1 MIYSDAVTLFEAL
14 ATERGQM
21 MTSEDGAVV
30 IRGDCGCLRLRSASS
45 GIVLEITHGPADG
58 SAIFWLDL
66 YSEPVGPDAPSLSDS
81 IGHGL
86 ELMAPGSGSNP
97 SSILKLETPFSP

>member
-1 MIYSDAVTLFEAL
+1 MNYSDAVILFEAL

-21 MTSEDGAVV
+21 MTSEEGAVLV
-30 IRGDCGCLRLRSASS
+30 RSGYGCLRLRSASS

-66 YSEPVGPDAPSLSDS
+66 YSEPVGPDAPPLSDS
-81 IGHGL
+81 IEEGL
-86 ELMAPGSGSNP
+86 DLM
-97 SSILKLETPFSP
+97 TPKQQK